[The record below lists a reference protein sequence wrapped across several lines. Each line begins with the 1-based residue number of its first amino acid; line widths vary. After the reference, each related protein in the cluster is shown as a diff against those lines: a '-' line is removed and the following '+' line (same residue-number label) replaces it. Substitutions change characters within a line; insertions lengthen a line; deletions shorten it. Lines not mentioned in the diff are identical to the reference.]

1 MFASWV
7 TSRSHW
13 AIQREDR
20 SLKYCLTNLLLIE
33 VWFVWSRHRRGLHL
47 TASEEISF
55 GVPFYRERNDLD
67 QVFEACRERNHLN
80 EIKRSRSGFD
90 SQWNSE
96 MMKLVLFDTFR
107 EKIAH
112 IACNFIFLPRIYSW
126 SWQIR
131 SNRFCSR
138 ISSLPVV
145 RAVKPQ

>member
-55 GVPFYRERNDLD
+55 GIPFYRERNDLA

-112 IACNFIFLPRIYSW
+112 IAHVQFYLLTAHLFLIVTNSFEPILQPYK
-126 SWQIR
+126 
-131 SNRFCSR
+131 FASR
-138 ISSLPVV
+138 GSC
-145 RAVKPQ
+145 R